1 MGAIRTLTTNLVLR
15 AADAVKGLKAYDKLW
30 KTVEKS
36 VIASATAIERS
47 SDRAVAAL
55 QRMGD
60 AAAVARAAG
69 AGAGAGAGGGGRG
82 GGGGGGGTRSPEA
95 AARRAAEQGR
105 RAEERLA
112 RQTAK
117 AEEAAARDAER
128 RQRQQAREAA
138 GRVKRGRPGADPL
151 DDIISQGR
159 RSGAAQGG
167 LAAGAKPI
175 NEATAALGRFA
186 SAEDKAKAKVADLT
200 AQVQRNREEMARLRR
215 QAVETGDAD
224 GTLTARMR
232 GLAAQTGVTTQQLA
246 KARGEL
252 RGLTGGLI
260 DAVKGAANFRGALGA
275 VQVAAGNLISG
286 GLSRLTGLAAGALGE
301 SAKMAMNFEKSLVD
315 VAKVAKDVDLKD
327 GLLDP
332 RIKQGIKDTAKELGV
347 MPEQVA
353 ALTAQVTASFSGKT
367 DIVALA
373 KDVTKIGVA
382 WDITGE
388 QAGEYFKQTSAGLQ
402 LNAEETKALFGSIN
416 QLGNELGIKSSEIA
430 EAMTRSAGVI
440 KGANLSGE
448 TGAALNATLIKAGAS
463 AEVAATGVRTFIARL
478 GAGEAATDKQRK
490 AFAALGLSAESV
502 AKNLSSGNAAQA
514 EKQIKDVVTA
524 LVEMGKTAPDKRL
537 ATLIELFGSESIGS
551 IGAAATATE
560 TLASAFSIAGDKA
573 AALESVQK
581 EYNRVSDTTAAR
593 VDKLKANIGVLA
605 IEFGEALLPHIDKVV
620 AFLTS
625 PEGQEWGRGAVEK
638 AVGAVTTLASILGT
652 TVTVFGDLVDKFGGA
667 EVAVVALGATILAL
681 TGPIGVVSA
690 ALVGMLA
697 LLTKNKDVIHGI
709 ADGGLAELAAAS
721 AAGYGPSREQLE
733 LAKHAGIDPRT
744 LFNLEGYR
752 ASIANKKAVDDAELA
767 AAGSR
772 GPSAY
777 IPDAPEVAGLIGPA
791 RPPEAPAT
799 SGADTSG
806 GASDEGADMSRFHE
820 LVRMRNADP
829 DGLDPAEAKE
839 LRSLSKS
846 LNKAIPKK
854 PGKGR
859 THKQTK
865 MDRQLAAIDPSVRA
879 VLTGGGERDK
889 GGDLKVH
896 DDILSRGVFDK
907 QNKANGVGGSSG
919 GLGVVGPGPNITN
932 NYTYVTTNVGGISVD
947 ARGNAD
953 AASNLSSSA
962 REVGDRV
969 GEVRWTGANGLVAQ
983 RNMGGVR
990 RGPG

>member
-36 VIASATAIERS
+36 VTASATAIERS

-69 AGAGAGAGGGGRG
+69 ASAGGGGRG

-95 AARRAAEQGR
+95 AARRAAEQGKR
-105 RAEERLA
+105 NEERLV

-138 GRVKRGRPGADPL
+138 GRVKRNRPGVDPL
-151 DDIISQGR
+151 DDIVSQGR
-159 RSGAAQGG
+159 RSGATQGG

-260 DAVKGAANFRGALGA
+260 DAVKGAVSFRGALGA

-286 GLSRLTGLAAGALGE
+286 GLSRLSGAAAGALGE

-382 WDITGE
+382 WDITGQ

-402 LNAEETKALFGSIN
+402 LTAEETKALFGSIN

-502 AKNLSSGNAAQA
+502 AKNLSSGDAARA
-514 EKQIKDVVTA
+514 EKQIKDVVA
-524 LVEMGKTAPDKRL
+524 SLVEMGKTAPDKRL

-573 AALESVQK
+573 AALTSVQS
-581 EYNRVSDTTAAR
+581 EYERVSNTTAAR
-593 VDKLKANIGVLA
+593 VEKLKANIGVLA
-605 IEFGEALLPHIDKVV
+605 IEFGEALLPQIDKIV

-625 PEGQEWGRGAVEK
+625 PEGQEWGKNAVEK
-638 AVGAVTTLASILGT
+638 AAAAVEAFGAVVSTVASGIG
-652 TVTVFGDLVDKFGGA
+652 FLVENIGGA
-667 EVAVVALGATILAL
+667 ETAVLALGIAVAGLAGPWGIAAAAAMVAIKEISLGLGSLFSQIELFASARDRILGIDVTDAKKAEDQKARDAEDDAYASRQAGGSL
-681 TGPIGVVSA
+681 STYGGRSGMLGEGAERGGVVSMA
-690 ALVGMLA
+690 
-697 LLTKNKDVIHGI
+697 
-709 ADGGLAELAAAS
+709 GGKGK
-721 AAGYGPSREQLE
+721 AAG
-733 LAKHAGIDPRT
+733 
-744 LFNLEGYR
+744 
-752 ASIANKKAVDDAELA
+752 V
-767 AAGSR
+767 
-772 GPSAY
+772 
-777 IPDAPEVAGLIGPA
+777 V
-791 RPPEAPAT
+791 APAPV
-799 SGADTSG
+799 SGAVVDP
-806 GASDEGADMSRFHE
+806 AAKAADMSRFDA
-820 LVRMRNADP
+820 LVRQRNADP

-839 LRSLSKS
+839 LRGLSKR
-846 LNKAIPKK
+846 LNRAIPKK

-865 MDRQLAAIDPSVRA
+865 MDRQLAAIDPDVRA
-879 VLTGGGERDK
+879 VLTRGGEKDK
-889 GGDLKVH
+889 GGDLKVA
-896 DDILSRGVFDK
+896 DNALDKALFAK
-907 QNKANGVGGSSG
+907 QNKANGLGGSSG
-919 GLGVVGPGPNITN
+919 GLGGVGPGPNITN

-983 RNMGGVR
+983 RNMGGR
-990 RGPG
+990 RAGPG

>member
-1 MGAIRTLTTNLVLR
+1 MGAIRTLTTILLLK
-15 AADAVKGLKAYDKLW
+15 AGDAVKGLKAYDKAW
-30 KTVEKS
+30 KVTEKS
-36 VIASATAIERS
+36 IAVAVAGIERS

-60 AAAVARAAG
+60 AAAVARAT
-69 AGAGAGAGGGGRG
+69 GAGAGGGGRG
-82 GGGGGGGTRSPEA
+82 GGGGASGGAGRSGGGGGGGGGS
-95 AARRAAEQGR
+95 
-105 RAEERLA
+105 
-112 RQTAK
+112 
-117 AEEAAARDAER
+117 
-128 RQRQQAREAA
+128 
-138 GRVKRGRPGADPL
+138 
-151 DDIISQGR
+151 R
-159 RSGAAQGG
+159 RSGGQSSPVIDNIVARGAKSSAAMAG

-200 AQVQRNREEMARLRR
+200 TQVQRNREEMARLRR
-215 QAVETGDAD
+215 QAIETGDAD

-286 GLSRLTGLAAGALGE
+286 GLSRLSGLAAGALGE

-382 WDITGE
+382 WDITGQ

-502 AKNLSSGNAAQA
+502 AKNLSSGDAARA
-514 EKQIKDVVTA
+514 EKQIKDVVA
-524 LVEMGKTAPDKRL
+524 SLVEMGKTAPDKRL

-573 AALESVQK
+573 AALTSVQS
-581 EYNRVSDTTAAR
+581 EYERVSNTTAAR
-593 VDKLKANIGVLA
+593 VEKLKANIGVLA
-605 IEFGEALLPHIDKVV
+605 IEFGEALLPYIDKVV

-625 PEGQEWGRGAVEK
+625 PEGQEWGKNAVEK
-638 AVGAVTTLASILGT
+638 AAAAVATLASVIGEVVATIGSLT
-652 TVTVFGDLVDKFGGA
+652 EAFGGA
-667 EVAVVALGATILAL
+667 TVA
-681 TGPIGVVSA
+681 
-690 ALVGMLA
+690 
-697 LLTKNKDVIHGI
+697 
-709 ADGGLAELAAAS
+709 
-721 AAGYGPSREQLE
+721 
-733 LAKHAGIDPRT
+733 
-744 LFNLEGYR
+744 
-752 ASIANKKAVDDAELA
+752 
-767 AAGSR
+767 
-772 GPSAY
+772 
-777 IPDAPEVAGLIGPA
+777 VAGLGLAVAGLAGPFA
-791 RPPEAPAT
+791 AAALAGVAAGTAIANAWNGAAMAMADMHRKANEIRQKEHEADMKAKQGEADAQVAEFDRHNSANEKRASLAKREEERLRAKGLSEVEISRRVAGMTLAT
-799 SGADTSG
+799 QGDGRQFGGGTEDDRLAEWEKSFGDAGGAGGGAGG
-806 GASDEGADMSRFHE
+806 GASDKGADMSRFDA
-820 LVRMRNADP
+820 LVRQRNADP

-839 LRSLSKS
+839 LRGLSKR
-846 LNKAIPKK
+846 LNRAIPKK

-865 MDRQLAAIDPSVRA
+865 MDRQLAAIDPDVRA
-879 VLTGGGERDK
+879 VLTRGGEKDK
-889 GGDLKVH
+889 GGDLKVA
-896 DDILSRGVFDK
+896 DNVLDKALFAK
-907 QNKANGVGGSSG
+907 QNKANGLGGSSS
-919 GLGVVGPGPNITN
+919 GLGGVGPGPNITN

-983 RNMGGVR
+983 RNMGGR
-990 RGPG
+990 RAGPG

>member
-1 MGAIRTLTTNLVLR
+1 MGAIRTLYTDLKLR

-36 VIASATAIERS
+36 VAASATAIERS

-55 QRMGD
+55 TRMGD
-60 AAAVARAAG
+60 VAAVARA
-69 AGAGAGAGGGGRG
+69 AGAGAGGGGRG
-82 GGGGGGGTRSPEA
+82 GGAGASGGASRGGGGGGGS
-95 AARRAAEQGR
+95 
-105 RAEERLA
+105 
-112 RQTAK
+112 
-117 AEEAAARDAER
+117 
-128 RQRQQAREAA
+128 
-138 GRVKRGRPGADPL
+138 
-151 DDIISQGR
+151 R
-159 RSGAAQGG
+159 RSGGQSSPVIDNIVARGAKSSAAMGG
-167 LAAGAKPI
+167 LAAGAKTI
-175 NEATAALGRFA
+175 NDATAALGRFA
-186 SAEDKAKAKVADLT
+186 TAEDRAKAKVADLT

-246 KARGEL
+246 KARVEL
-252 RGLTGGLI
+252 RGVTGGLI

-286 GLSRLTGLAAGALGE
+286 GLSRLAGAAAGALGE

-382 WDITGE
+382 WDITGQ

-402 LNAEETKALFGSIN
+402 LNANETKALFGSIN
-416 QLGNELGIKSSEIA
+416 QLGNELGIRSSEIA

-490 AFAALGLSAESV
+490 AFTALGLSAESV
-502 AKNLSSGNAAQA
+502 AKNLSSGDAARA
-514 EKQIKDVVTA
+514 EKQIKDVVAA
-524 LVEMGKTAPDKRL
+524 LVEMGEKAPDKRL

-573 AALESVQK
+573 AALTSVQS
-581 EYNRVSDTTAAR
+581 EYERVSNTTAAR
-593 VDKLKANIGVLA
+593 VEKLKANIGVLA
-605 IEFGEALLPHIDKVV
+605 IEFGEALLPHIDRVV

-625 PEGQEWGRGAVEK
+625 PEGQEWGKGAVEK
-638 AVGAVTTLASILGT
+638 ATGAVVGLAEIVGTLVGF
-652 TVTVFGDLVDKFGGA
+652 FGDLSDKIGGA
-667 EVAVVALGATILAL
+667 ENAITLMGIAILAL
-681 TGPIGVVSA
+681 MGPIGIVTA

-697 LLTKNKDVIHGI
+697 LNEGMKDSGK
-709 ADGGLAELAAAS
+709 ELEEMI
-721 AAGYGPSREQLE
+721 AAGYGPGGAKDQGGMAEN
-733 LAKHAGIDPRT
+733 LAA
-744 LFNLEGYR
+744 FR
-752 ASIANKKAVDDAELA
+752 ASKAKAGLSKSTNSDDEYERQQAQNGLALQGGRSSAYGEQAERGGVVPLA
-767 AAGSR
+767 GDDGRRAAGKI
-772 GPSAY
+772 A
-777 IPDAPEVAGLIGPA
+777 APPPA
-791 RPPEAPAT
+791 APV
-799 SGADTSG
+799 G
-806 GASDEGADMSRFHE
+806 GDKVDPAAKAADMSRFDA

-839 LRSLSKS
+839 LRGLSKR
-846 LNKAIPKK
+846 LNRAIPKK

-865 MDRQLAAIDPSVRA
+865 MDKQLAAIDPMVRD
-879 VLTGGGERDK
+879 VLTRGGDKDK
-889 GGDLKVH
+889 GGDLKVA
-896 DDILSRGVFDK
+896 DNALDRALFAK
-907 QNKANGVGGSSG
+907 QNKANGLGGSSG
-919 GLGVVGPGPNITN
+919 GLGGVGPGPNITN

-962 REVGDRV
+962 REVGERV
-969 GEVRWTGANGLVAQ
+969 GEVRWTGANAHVAQ
-983 RNMGGVR
+983 RNAGGVR
-990 RGPG
+990 RGPA

>member
-15 AADAVKGLKAYDKLW
+15 ATDAVKGLKAYDKLW
-30 KTVEKS
+30 KSVEKS
-36 VIASATAIERS
+36 VAASASAIERS

-60 AAAVARAAG
+60 AAAIARAAG
-69 AGAGAGAGGGGRG
+69 AGAGSGGRSG
-82 GGGGGGGTRSPEA
+82 GGGGSGGLR
-95 AARRAAEQGR
+95 AARSTGSSSPPPVSAD
-105 RAEERLA
+105 A
-112 RQTAK
+112 R
-117 AEEAAARDAER
+117 
-128 RQRQQAREAA
+128 
-138 GRVKRGRPGADPL
+138 
-151 DDIISQGR
+151 R
-159 RSGAAQGG
+159 RSAASMDGI
-167 LAAGAKPI
+167 AAGAKTV
-175 NEATAALGRFA
+175 NEATVALGRFA
-186 SAEDKAKAKVADLT
+186 SAEERARAKVADLT

-232 GLAAQTGVTTQQLA
+232 GLAAQTGVTSQQLA
-246 KARGEL
+246 RARGEL
-252 RGLTGGLI
+252 RGVTGGLL
-260 DAVKGAANFRGALGA
+260 DAVKAAASFKGGLGAL
-275 VQVAAGNLISG
+275 QVAAGNLISG
-286 GLSRLTGLAAGALGE
+286 GLSRLAGAAAGALGE

-382 WDITGE
+382 WDITGQ

-490 AFAALGLSAESV
+490 AFTALGLSAESV
-502 AKNLSSGNAAQA
+502 AKNLSSGDAAQA
-514 EKQIKDVVTA
+514 EKQIKDVVAA
-524 LVEMGKTAPDKRL
+524 LVQMGEKSPDKRL

-560 TLASAFSIAGDKA
+560 TLASAFDIAGNKA
-573 AALESVQK
+573 AALTSVQA
-581 EYNRVSDTTAAR
+581 EYDRVSNTTAAR

-605 IEFGEALLPHIDKVV
+605 IEFGEALLPQIDKVV
-620 AFLTS
+620 EFLTS
-625 PEGQEWGRGAVEK
+625 PEGQEWGKGAVEK
-638 AVGAVTTLASILGT
+638 MVAAVSSLASAIGVVVNVLA
-652 TVTVFGDLVDKFGGA
+652 DLVNQFGGA
-667 EVAVVALGATILAL
+667 TIAAVAFGVAISAL
-681 TGPIGVVSA
+681 TGPIGLVAAAGVAMGA
-690 ALVGMLA
+690 ALVNAFMPAETAFDRFISKANEAYSSLLVKINEVLTKTRDAAKEANAAMSKENDRKRA
-697 LLTKNKDVIHGI
+697 LLEAGFSNEGQEQAAREAGGRVREKLLRGRKIEKLSPEERANIKLQVQSAMVNERLAYNARAEAVGSGKAAPELSGPGG
-709 ADGGLAELAAAS
+709 ADK
-721 AAGYGPSREQLE
+721 AAGMDR
-733 LAKHAGIDPRT
+733 
-744 LFNLEGYR
+744 FN
-752 ASIANKKAVDDAELA
+752 
-767 AAGSR
+767 
-772 GPSAY
+772 
-777 IPDAPEVAGLIGPA
+777 
-791 RPPEAPAT
+791 
-799 SGADTSG
+799 
-806 GASDEGADMSRFHE
+806 E

-829 DGLDPAEAKE
+829 DGLDPAEAEE

-846 LNKAIPKK
+846 LNRAIPKK

-865 MDRQLAAIDPSVRA
+865 MDRQLAAVDPSVRA
-879 VLTGGGERDK
+879 VLTGGGETDK

-896 DDILSRGVFDK
+896 DDPLSRAVFDR
-907 QNKANGVGGSSG
+907 QNKANGAGGASG
-919 GLGVVGPGPNITN
+919 GLGSVGPGPNIAN
-932 NYTYVTTNVGGISVD
+932 HYTYVTTNVDMDID
-947 ARGNAD
+947 ARGNGD
-953 AASNLSSSA
+953 AATNLAASA
-962 REVGDRV
+962 SEVATRV
-969 GEVRWTGANGLVAQ
+969 GEVRFTGANRIIGQ

-990 RGPG
+990 RGPA